1 MFIGSCNG
9 LFRALELKTGRVR
22 WETKVSPD
30 AVQYFFHGDPLVTG
44 DVIVAGADRATGASV
59 HAFDRLTG
67 KELWSHPAGRGVN
80 GPLAGTTT
88 HAYAFTVEGQLLSL
102 AIDSGR
108 VRWQMPLKGPGFEGP
123 AVAGRVVAGTVDGI
137 VYGLNPLTGREEWRR
152 DLKTAVT
159 TTPLAS
165 DGAVY
170 IGGADSSLYRLDISN
185 GTVLGSLRLDAHLKP
200 SSVPLATGDALLVL
214 LTDQAADY
222 RSLIAV
228 DRGLKAVRWQV
239 AADTN
244 WSTSRVFVWGDVVV
258 LGTSSGDV
266 LTYCR
271 DTGTR
276 AWSRSV
282 KGAVRSIGGAADIL
296 LVGTRTGGLYALNA
310 PRTCNGT

>member
-30 AVQYFFHGDPLVTG
+30 AVQYFFHGDPLVAG

-170 IGGADSSLYRLDISN
+170 IGAADSSLYRLDISN